1 MNTNNSTELIDEAE
15 LRLVLLPFRQDRNKF
30 HEAVQKLIAE
40 KQISGHKS
48 RFSDEQELERS
59 PWLQT
64 AAAVIP
70 LPLLNQQAG
79 LGLVKL
85 GQLSLGKKIVA
96 IAASPLAGL
105 LLMAITTIW
114 AIRRIRRAQR
124 GQTVLNIDVLK
135 QSEAISAWWRTFG
148 FWCVG
153 LIAITVLLM
162 FTDYPPPAFLLL
174 LISGGALVSLVTQL
188 GREKLIDRSVITA
201 ALCPSLIILGQFMHI
216 ATMINRG
223 LPLLDQM
230 LIPAVL
236 LLASL
241 VIVNLCDGAIRK
253 KGGAGYKWGL
263 NVGLLM
269 LAAWFS
275 SSLWHPI
282 SSLDLKSSVES
293 FDHAKFSSASWQ
305 QWQVQAQW
313 LIDFEVPLD
322 LSKPKALLQEE
333 LARENPNRSIL
344 LSAIETGL
352 LERSDLDAIGV
363 PAIEKQMLLDRF
375 NQGKPLYSVESHEN
389 FMMRALVTRGELSED
404 DRDFLQGR
412 LIATMESLKTQPY
425 QLLEKQ
431 LAITKLARLIDRPL
445 NLDSQRNFVHQILVS
460 NQRLESTWGSR
471 RGGFT
476 SSTELEFSDLQATIS
491 AIELMEIYGVPD
503 GVHLHAVRSYLRPSM
518 NDRWDGLRSE
528 ASVRAVGMKRL
539 ANLPG
544 SPSATWRD
552 YLNHEQGLIA
562 AILLSIVCVLSVAGA
577 PNLEVANRVDSRV
590 PTR

>member
-15 LRLVLLPFRQDRNKF
+15 LRLALMPLRLDRNQF
-30 HEAVQKLIAE
+30 HEAVQKLIVE
-40 KQISGHKS
+40 KTMSGRKS
-48 RFSDEQELERS
+48 SVADEQELERS

-124 GQTVLNIDVLK
+124 GQTALGIDVLK
-135 QSEAISAWWRTFG
+135 QGEVILAWWRTYGLWFA
-148 FWCVG
+148 G
-153 LIAITVLLM
+153 LIGISLLLM
-162 FTDYPPPAFLLL
+162 FTEYSPPAFLLL
-174 LISGGALVSLVTQL
+174 LISGIALVSLVTQL
-188 GREKLIDRSVITA
+188 GKEKLIDRSVITA
-201 ALCPSLIILGQFMHI
+201 ALCPSLIILGQIMHV
-216 ATMINRG
+216 ATMLNRG

-230 LIPAVL
+230 LIPEVL
-236 LLASL
+236 MLASL
-241 VIVNLCDGAIRK
+241 VIINLCDGAFRK
-253 KGGAGYKWGL
+253 KDGVGYKWAL
-263 NVGLLM
+263 SLGLLV

-275 SSLWHPI
+275 SSLWNPI
-282 SSLDLKSSVES
+282 SSQDLKSSVES
-293 FDHAKFSSASWQ
+293 FNRAKFSSASWLK
-305 QWQVQAQW
+305 WRVQAEW
-313 LIDFEVPLD
+313 LLDSGVTLD

-352 LERSDLDAIGV
+352 LERSDLDAIGI

-375 NQGKPLYSVESHEN
+375 SQRKPFYSIESNEN
-389 FMMRALVTRGELSED
+389 FLIQAFVMRGDLSED
-404 DRDFLQGR
+404 DCDYLQGR
-412 LIATMESLKTQPY
+412 LVATMESLKTQTY

-431 LAITKLARLIDRPL
+431 LAITKLARLIGRPL
-445 NLDSQRNFVHQILVS
+445 DLDSQRNFVHQTLVS
-460 NQRLESTWGSR
+460 HQSLENNWGSR

-476 SSTELEFSDLQATIS
+476 ASTELEFSDLHATIS
-491 AIELMEIYGVPD
+491 AIELMEIYGKPD
-503 GVHLHAVRSYLRPSM
+503 GVQLHAVRSYLRPSM
-518 NDRWDGLRSE
+518 NDRWAGLRSE
-528 ASVRAVGMKRL
+528 SSVRAVGMKRL
-539 ANLPG
+539 ANLPD
-544 SPSATWRD
+544 SPSATWKD
-552 YLNHEQGLIA
+552 YLSHEQGLIA
-562 AILLSIVCVLSVAGA
+562 AILLSIICILTVAGA
-577 PNLEVANRVDSRV
+577 PNLEAPNGLDSRF